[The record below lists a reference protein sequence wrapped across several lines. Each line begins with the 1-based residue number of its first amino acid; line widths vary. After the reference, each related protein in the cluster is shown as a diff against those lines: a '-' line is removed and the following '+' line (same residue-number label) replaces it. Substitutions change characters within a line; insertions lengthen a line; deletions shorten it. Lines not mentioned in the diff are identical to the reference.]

1 MSTIIPEP
9 ITVSN
14 ENRPK
19 LLPRVEI
26 SHFGQDIS
34 FSDEKV
40 TKASKDK
47 FTKWAD
53 DYISFIKN
61 SGVSVAYINIGDY
74 STDIGAKTPK
84 FEYSYLDPSLGTEGV
99 PWIVTEFLDKL
110 PAGVEVGALPYLKA
124 ADAWTVYDE
133 NNFSGNTYTTD
144 GKKGSPP
151 KNNLYQA
158 FELVNNINNA
168 QLNAGGTKFITHFQ
182 ADGEG
187 AGDFEDDTYYGF
199 GGEAKSKK
207 SPYNPEQ
214 NKTTPESSWSWHG
227 GTAKGWPKAGYG
239 YTKWLFNHFMPG
251 VDKTAASAA
260 DGSNP
265 LKGSNVPNVVF
276 SDAQAIQPETWSK
289 ADNPRPYQFGIIK
302 YSQTSWLL
310 HSPGPMKAY
319 TENYW
324 FGENNYR
331 PGPGSSVAPDGTITI
346 NSKNVNILNGPDTD
360 PLKTA
365 PEVVFNKPT
374 KGTAAQGYAV
384 MGKGAISDF
393 DKYTH
398 AFFGSGLGE
407 GYSTGVKIIDG
418 GSGYSEGGKYNL
430 NIKFSPPD
438 DPNGRIAT
446 GFIDSVDSSGAISG
460 ITVKDPGEGYS
471 KEPTVILPKT
481 SGKTATATALITP
494 ENGYPQLVF
503 PAPTE
508 AGGIQAAGYATV
520 NSQAYKAGQ
529 INGLVI
535 TEPGSGYLQHKL
547 PASPDPLKGPNGG
560 LKVIF
565 KSESGSGAP
574 PIYLPVNTGS
584 GQIDHIVLTVLGDGY
599 NAQDDQPFYTL
610 TGDKTKHYLKGGINN
625 NGIDPN
631 YSGSYVPVLNRAG
644 SFRVDEKTGLADISI
659 SDAGAGYSAGV
670 IITNGGGGYDPNT
683 DYPVKFSG
691 GGGIEQATGLLE
703 VNANG
708 VATGVRITNPGRGYT
723 AEPTMEIPGPAKG
736 KAASGTVHLLNY
748 PKLTV
753 SGGSF
758 KQGGGTPTVAY
769 ATTVKPDPKQA
780 ADPNTGYIIEGVH
793 LSETGLGYST
803 PPTFTVSGN
812 AESGRAARIEA
823 LPRLATKYSSNR
835 LSTLS
840 DLLHPLSDD
849 WEGTIEGGANAFN
862 YKIING
868 YGPGQVTKVDM
879 TSVGSGYTE
888 DPTVTFSAPSRTG
901 GKTATGKAVLG
912 TGETAGTVTS
922 IEVIDAGYG
931 YKKPP
936 EITIS
941 NPTSGTVATTKVT
954 IGDIYIRSPR
964 VSDTNYSRYADHP
977 EQLAEM
983 FDNEY
988 YQSESL
994 PKLSEKFY
1002 WPINWNSFGTSTAT
1016 DGTKTPQQA
1025 IATFNIESID
1035 LSNVDPKDPKTPVK
1049 KVLDAK
1055 YHKDG
1060 DVLKLNPYGGT
1071 FAGLSSLTYENFVK
1085 FLNESATIIAEEA
1098 KKGGATM
1105 KPEDVTFQIYDAAF
1119 LPLEWL
1125 PKQNTNSWSL
1135 NDSDAVLD
1143 LTEIPATG
1151 STLHFSIT
1159 SDADHTNRFGLVK
1172 VDVDDLTGS
1181 YSVAGESVA
1190 NTDSFRE
1197 AVSDNLINP
1206 GDGSPITATGQT
1218 NRSISWDLSSSD
1230 AGLYAPVLINTDGE
1244 VFTIGASA
1252 SDGNQHVKALGNN
1265 TFGFEDLLLSDLSDW
1280 DHNDFVVQVS
1290 LDPLS

>member
-1 MSTIIPEP
+1 MGTIIPEP
-9 ITVSN
+9 ITVTN
-14 ENRPK
+14 QIRPK
-19 LLPRVEI
+19 LMPRIEVG
-26 SHFGQDIS
+26 HFGQDIN
-34 FSDEKV
+34 FEDENGKP
-40 TKASKDK
+40 DK
-47 FTKWAD
+47 QKFINWAD
-53 DYISFIKN
+53 DYISFITN
-61 SGVSVAYINIGDY
+61 SGASLAYIHIGDY
-74 STDIGAKTPK
+74 VTDTKNLYA
-84 FEYSYLDPSLGTEGV
+84 YLDPSNSADGV

-110 PAGVEVGALPYLKA
+110 PAGVEVGGLPYLDA
-124 ADAWTVYDE
+124 ADPWKLYDK
-133 NNFSGNTYTTD
+133 NNFSGNNYTSD
-144 GKKGSPP
+144 GKPGSPP
-151 KNNLYQA
+151 KNNIYQS
-158 FELVNNINNA
+158 FELINSINNH
-168 QLNAGGTKFITHFQ
+168 QKEAGGTKFITHFQ

-187 AGDFEDDTYYGF
+187 AGAFETDTYYGF
-199 GGEAKSKK
+199 GG
-207 SPYNPEQ
+207 SPSSGTYDPKN
-214 NKTTPESSWSWHG
+214 NKISPDPSWSWEPSKTG
-227 GTAKGWPKAGYG
+227 GTAKGWPVAGYG

-251 VDKTAASAA
+251 VDAAAASAA
-260 DGSNP
+260 DGSEP
-265 LKGSNVPNVVF
+265 LVGSKIPNVVF

-289 ADNPRPYQFGIIK
+289 ADNPQLYRLGIIK
-302 YSQTSWLL
+302 YSQTTWLKN
-310 HSPGPMKAY
+310 SPGPMKAY

-324 FGENNYR
+324 FGENNFM
-331 PGPGSSVAPDGTITI
+331 PGPGSAVAPDGTITI
-346 NSKNVNILNGPDTD
+346 NGKNVNILNGPETSQF
-360 PLKTA
+360 KTA
-365 PEVVFNKPT
+365 PEVVFNQPT
-374 KGTAAQGYAV
+374 KGTAAHGYAV

-398 AFFGSGLGE
+398 AFFGAGLGE

-446 GFIDSVDSSGAISG
+446 GFIDSVDKSSGAILG

-481 SGKTATATALITP
+481 NGKTATATALITP

-520 NSQAYKAGQ
+520 NSQAYKPGQ

-535 TEPGSGYLQHKL
+535 TEPGKGYAQHKIDTK
-547 PASPDPLKGPNGG
+547 AADPLAGPGG
-560 LKVIF
+560 LKVSF
-565 KSESGSGAP
+565 KSEIGKDAA

-584 GQIDHIVLTVLGDGY
+584 GQIDHIVVTVLGDGY
-599 NAQDDQPFYTL
+599 NTQDDKPFYTL
-610 TGDKTKHYLKGGINN
+610 TGDPAGTKHYLKGGINN

-631 YSGSYVPVLNRAG
+631 YNLAYVPVLNRAG
-644 SFRVDEKTGLADISI
+644 SFRVNEKTGLADISI

-670 IITNGGGGYDPNT
+670 IITNGGSGYDPNT
-683 DYPVKFSG
+683 DYQVKFSG
-691 GGGIEQATGLLE
+691 GGGMEQATGLLE
-703 VNANG
+703 VNTTG
-708 VATGVRITNPGRGYT
+708 VVTGVRITNPGRGYT
-723 AEPTMEIPGPAKG
+723 AEPTMQIPSPADG
-736 KAASGTVHLLNY
+736 TAASGTVHLLNY
-748 PKLTV
+748 PKVTV

-758 KQGGGTPTVAY
+758 KEGGGTPTEAY
-769 ATTVKPDPKQA
+769 ATTVKPDPEQA

-793 LSETGLGYST
+793 LSEPGLGYSN

-823 LPRLATKYSSNR
+823 LPRLATKYSSNQ
-835 LSTLS
+835 LPTLS
-840 DLLHPLSDD
+840 DELGPLSAD
-849 WEGTIEGGANAFN
+849 WDGTIQGGANAFN

-888 DPTVTFSAPSRTG
+888 VPTVTFSAPSRTG
-901 GKTATGKAVLG
+901 GKTATGKAILG
-912 TGETAGTVTS
+912 TGETSGTITG

-954 IGDIYIRSPR
+954 IGEIEIRSPR
-964 VSDTNYSRYADHP
+964 VSDTNYSYYADHP

-994 PKLSEKFY
+994 PKFSEKFY

-1025 IATFNIESID
+1025 IATFSIESID
-1035 LSNVDPKDPKTPVK
+1035 LSNVDPKDPTKPVK

-1055 YHKDG
+1055 YHSND
-1060 DVLKLNPYGGT
+1060 DVLKLNALGGT
-1071 FAGLSSLTYENFVK
+1071 FAGLSSLSYENFVS
-1085 FLNESATIIAEEA
+1085 FLNESATIIAEKA
-1098 KKGGATM
+1098 TKGGATM

-1125 PKQNTNSWSL
+1125 PEQSTNSWSL

-1143 LTEIPATG
+1143 LTKIPENG
-1151 STLHFSIT
+1151 STLHFSIS

-1206 GDGSPITATGQT
+1206 GDGSPITATGKT

-1290 LDPLS
+1290 LDPLA